1 LVLLNRPRYWLGR
14 APGRPLVGAMTKA
27 IPWPPR
33 VGYSGMIAKT
43 KVVEKVKA
51 VLFIE
56 FLKVTGFG

>member
-1 LVLLNRPRYWLGR
+1 
-14 APGRPLVGAMTKA
+14 MTKA
-27 IPWPPR
+27 KPWPPR
-33 VGYSGMIAKT
+33 VAYSGMIAKT

>member
-1 LVLLNRPRYWLGR
+1 
-14 APGRPLVGAMTKA
+14 MTKA
-27 IPWPPR
+27 IPWPPKR
-33 VGYSGMIAKT
+33 AYSGMIAKT

>member
-1 LVLLNRPRYWLGR
+1 MQKDKVAWKSSWETSCGCNDKGNT
-14 APGRPLVGAMTKA
+14 MA
-27 IPWPPR
+27 IR
-33 VGYSGMIAKT
+33 VAYSGMIAKT